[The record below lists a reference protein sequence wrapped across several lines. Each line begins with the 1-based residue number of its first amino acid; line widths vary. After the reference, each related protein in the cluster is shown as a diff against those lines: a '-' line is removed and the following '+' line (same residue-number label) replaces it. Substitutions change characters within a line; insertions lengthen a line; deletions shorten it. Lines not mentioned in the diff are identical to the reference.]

1 MTGKPFTDGKKQQQK
16 RCLKQSP
23 LISNHSLYS
32 ALFSFTETNTQS
44 VKMLSTKPLTTNRN
58 TWFLRAVAFQSN
70 YFLKETV
77 SVFSETASGDKFKTK
92 FVKAK

>member
-1 MTGKPFTDGKKQQQK
+1 M
-16 RCLKQSP
+16 
-23 LISNHSLYS
+23 SNHSLYS

-44 VKMLSTKPLTTNRN
+44 VKMLSTKPLATNRN
-58 TWFLRAVAFQSN
+58 TWFLRAVAFQNN

-77 SVFSETASGDKFKTK
+77 SVFPKTASGGKFKTK